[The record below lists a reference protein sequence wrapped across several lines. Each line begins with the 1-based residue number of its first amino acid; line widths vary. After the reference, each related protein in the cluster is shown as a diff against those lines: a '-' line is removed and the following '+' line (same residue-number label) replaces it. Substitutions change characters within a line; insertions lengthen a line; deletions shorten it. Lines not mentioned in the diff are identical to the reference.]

1 MKKSIVAIFGIGI
14 LVYPLIC
21 FCSYIIHLKDGRE
34 FTIDRYYEEGDQIK
48 FKRYGGVIGIEK
60 GLVREIEE
68 IEDVEEVPAE
78 KAEAK
83 QEVPAA
89 KAEAGK
95 ESDGVTWQKHM
106 ERGIALRSDVSID
119 TNSRFAQAETE
130 YRTAL
135 SKLEKMA
142 GKKPVK
148 TGKVRKLFIELES
161 LLRTRSKNDEL
172 ILVIKKRLAILT
184 KIIGKENMLIA
195 TTHFNLA
202 SALEKNG
209 KIKAAL
215 AEYKMAKKTY
225 ESISRHA
232 SAKSM
237 EKRIAR
243 LVDGQRET
251 TSTPKPE
258 MGRYGPIAD
267 SESKEAML
275 PHGMEYNRL
284 SIPPDVVKKA
294 ITFGEIADYRI
305 AEFGSVDFGLN
316 NFDLKKEKCSIRLVT
331 PFLRMAGMS
340 KYYSDKKQTFV
351 QEEIDKTL
359 LHPLE
364 IKLILDVAKADVK
377 EQFTMILKGNGLIV
391 DLSGNLMEA
400 SYCDDKTGRCVRAIS
415 YPVFE
420 EKIKKLKRL
429 DIVIESKSMGKE
441 ILNVDMKKIW

>member
-1 MKKSIVAIFGIGI
+1 MR
-14 LVYPLIC
+14 
-21 FCSYIIHLKDGRE
+21 CSVIHLKDGRE
-34 FTIDRYYEEGDQIK
+34 FATDRYYEEGDQIK
-48 FKRYGGVIGIEK
+48 FKRYGGVIGIQK
-60 GLVREIEE
+60 DLVREIEE
-68 IEDVEEVPAE
+68 IEDVEELPAK

-83 QEVPAA
+83 QEVPAE
-89 KAEAGK
+89 KAETGK
-95 ESDGVTWQKHM
+95 EYDGVTWQKHM
-106 ERGIALRSDVSID
+106 ERGIALRRNASID
-119 TNSRFAQAETE
+119 ANSRFAQAETE

-135 SKLEKMA
+135 SKLEKTA
-142 GKKPVK
+142 GKQPLK
-148 TGKVRKLFIELES
+148 TGEVRKLFNELES

-172 ILVIKKRLAILT
+172 VLVIKKRLAVLT
-184 KIIGKENMLIA
+184 KITGKENMLIA

-209 KIKAAL
+209 KVKEAL

-232 SAKSM
+232 SARSM

-243 LVDGQRET
+243 LEDGQRET
-251 TSTPKPE
+251 TSIPKPK
-258 MGRYGPIAD
+258 MGRYEPVSD

-275 PHGMEYNRL
+275 PHGMKYNRL
-284 SIPPDVVKKA
+284 SISPDVVKKA
-294 ITFGEIADYRI
+294 ITFGKTADYRI

-351 QEEIDKTL
+351 QEEVDKTL

-377 EQFTMILKGNGLIV
+377 EQFTMILKGNGLTV

-420 EKIKKLKRL
+420 DKIKKLKRL
-429 DIVIESKSMGKE
+429 DIVIESKSIGKE
-441 ILNVDMKKIW
+441 ILSVDMKKIW

>member
-1 MKKSIVAIFGIGI
+1 MYQPTQSWWIVAVMVVFA
-14 LVYPLIC
+14 
-21 FCSYIIHLKDGRE
+21 CSC
-34 FTIDRYYEEGDQIK
+34 QM
-48 FKRYGGVIGIEK
+48 
-60 GLVREIEE
+60 
-68 IEDVEEVPAE
+68 
-78 KAEAK
+78 
-83 QEVPAA
+83 Q
-89 KAEAGK
+89 
-95 ESDGVTWQKHM
+95 ESDDLTWQKHM

-119 TNSRFAQAETE
+119 ANSRFDQAETE

-148 TGKVRKLFIELES
+148 TGEVRKLFNELES

-184 KIIGKENMLIA
+184 KITGKENMLIA

-209 KIKAAL
+209 KAKAAL
-215 AEYKMAKKTY
+215 AEYKMAKKTF
-225 ESISRHA
+225 ESINRHA

-243 LVDGQRET
+243 LADGQRET
-251 TSTPKPE
+251 TSTPKLE
-258 MGRYGPIAD
+258 MGRHEPIAD
-267 SESKEAML
+267 SESKEATL
-275 PHGMEYNRL
+275 PHGVEYNRL

-294 ITFGEIADYRI
+294 IAFGKTADYRI

-316 NFDLKKEKCSIRLVT
+316 NFDLRKKNCSIRLVT
-331 PFLRMAGMS
+331 PFLRVAAMS
-340 KYYSDKKQTFV
+340 KYYSSKRQPFV
-351 QEEIDKTL
+351 QEEVDKTL

-377 EQFTMILKGNGLIV
+377 EEVTMILKGNGLTV
-391 DLSGNLMEA
+391 DLSGNQMEA
-400 SYCDDKTGRCVRAIS
+400 SYCDDKTGRCARAIS

-429 DIVIESKSMGKE
+429 DIVIESKSIGKE
-441 ILNVDMKKIW
+441 ILSVDMNKIW

>member
-1 MKKSIVAIFGIGI
+1 MLMYQPTRSCWIVAVMVVF
-14 LVYPLIC
+14 V
-21 FCSYIIHLKDGRE
+21 CSC
-34 FTIDRYYEEGDQIK
+34 QM
-48 FKRYGGVIGIEK
+48 
-60 GLVREIEE
+60 
-68 IEDVEEVPAE
+68 
-78 KAEAK
+78 
-83 QEVPAA
+83 Q
-89 KAEAGK
+89 

-106 ERGIALRSDVSID
+106 ERGIALRSDASID
-119 TNSRFAQAETE
+119 ANSRFDQAETE
-130 YRTAL
+130 YRIAL
-135 SKLEKMA
+135 SKLEKMV

-148 TGKVRKLFIELES
+148 TGEVRKLFNELES

-172 ILVIKKRLAILT
+172 IPVIKKRLAILT
-184 KIIGKENMLIA
+184 KITGKENMLIA

-209 KIKAAL
+209 QAKAAL

-225 ESISRHA
+225 ESIGRHA

-243 LVDGQRET
+243 LADGQRET

-258 MGRYGPIAD
+258 MGKYKPVTD
-267 SESKEAML
+267 SGGKEATL
-275 PHGMEYNRL
+275 PHGMQYNRL

-294 ITFGEIADYRI
+294 ITFGKTADYRI

-316 NFDLKKEKCSIRLVT
+316 NFDLKKENCRIRLVT
-331 PFLRMAGMS
+331 PFLRVAGMS
-340 KYYSDKKQTFV
+340 KYYSGKKQPFV
-351 QEEIDKTL
+351 QEDVDKTL

-377 EQFTMILKGNGLIV
+377 EDFTVILKGNGLTV
-391 DLSGNLMEA
+391 DLSGNKMEA
-400 SYCDDKTGRCVRAIS
+400 SYCDDKTGRCARAIA

-429 DIVIESKSMGKE
+429 DIVIESKSFGKE
-441 ILNVDMKKIW
+441 IVSVDMKQIW